1 MTETKLEWRK
11 VQHLYKSY
19 NRPDTLL
26 VSTVNP
32 DTGDKKI
39 EVIENYQRPFWVTK
53 PPYQNHKHKKS
64 LEKLSKV
71 SLKKCTQSDL
81 SNRAVKSLPFPYN
94 TYDFYRAKDCPY
106 IYGLDQHV
114 EFIAKYE
121 HMGRV
126 CKPGR
131 YDYAALD
138 IETDILNVHD
148 GAPIIMS
155 VSTDGKIH
163 QSVLKDFVAD
173 IPDAVE
179 KIKAGFY
186 EKYPDLKDIE
196 LVVELVD
203 EVGVLTNPIK
213 TLHKWKPDIVGIWNI
228 NYDMPKILEYMKR
241 NGVKPEDV
249 FSDPALPKELR
260 HFDYVEGPDKF
271 VMVGDGYGKPKVK
284 NLGPHQRWHKC
295 VTTAYFDFMDSMCV
309 FSEVR
314 SQDAKRQSFSLNA
327 ILLEFLKEG
336 KAEFD
341 HVKKYLTLGS
351 VKNNKAYDDAI
362 KQLEKWH
369 SKLHKQSKLNY
380 TAEMRVSS
388 LEEHKIMQRKFRV
401 EYCVYNLRDT
411 YSMIELENVIK
422 DFKLKLPVFMGNTP
436 FKYLP
441 KRVKRLNDMTYD
453 YALSKESAIG
463 TSYSNYPKWE
473 ILPLSDWI
481 VTAEAY
487 RRENHGTR
495 SLAKYSPP
503 TGEARQHVTGI
514 YCNLLEVDLTSSY
527 PRCFE
532 ATRAS
537 RGTTV
542 TSVANIGGVPL
553 TTKRRHAMIN
563 TLHGS
568 VNAMDISVNLMDK
581 PKAMD
586 VLKKVEEMLA

>member
-1 MTETKLEWRK
+1 MSKTKLEWRK
-11 VQHLYKSY
+11 VQHLYKNY
-19 NRPDTLL
+19 QRPDTLL

-32 DTGDKKI
+32 ETNEKKI

-64 LEKLSKV
+64 LEKLSKL
-71 SLKKCTQSDL
+71 SLKTCSQSDL
-81 SNRAVKSLPFPYN
+81 SNRAVKALPFPYN
-94 TYDFYRAKDCPY
+94 TQDFYRAKDCPY
-106 IYGLDQHV
+106 LYGTDQHV
-114 EFIAKYE
+114 EFIAKYN

-138 IETDILNVHD
+138 IETDVLKIYG

-155 VSTDGKIH
+155 VATDGKIH
-163 QSVLKDFVAD
+163 QSVLKDFVKD

-179 KIKAGFY
+179 KIKAGFF
-186 EKYPDLKDIE
+186 EKYPDLKDVELVIE
-196 LVVELVD
+196 LVD
-203 EVGVLTNPIK
+203 GPGVLTNPIK
-213 TLHKWKPDIVGIWNI
+213 ALHQWKPDIVGIWNI
-228 NYDMPKILEYMKR
+228 NYDMPKILDFMERYGI
-241 NGVKPEDV
+241 NPADV

-260 HFDYVEGPDKF
+260 HFEYVEGPKEF
-271 VMVGDGYGKPKVK
+271 VMRGDGYSKPKVK
-284 NLGPHQRWHKC
+284 NLGPHERWHKC
-295 VTTAYFDFMDSMCV
+295 VTTAFFDFMDAMAV

-314 SQDAKRQSFSLNA
+314 SQDAKRQSFRLDA

-336 KAEFD
+336 KAEFE
-341 HVKKYLTLGS
+341 HVTKYLKLGS
-351 VKNNKAYDDAI
+351 AKFNKAYEDAV
-362 KQLEKWH
+362 KKLNEWH
-369 SKLHKQSKLNY
+369 SKLHERSKLNY
-380 TAEMRVSS
+380 TAEMRVSG
-388 LEEHKIMQRKFRV
+388 LEEHKIMQRKFRI

-453 YALSKESAIG
+453 YALGKDSAIG
-463 TSYSNYPKWE
+463 TAYSNYPRWE

-495 SLAKYSPP
+495 CLAKY
-503 TGEARQHVTGI
+503 TTIEGKQREHITGI

-542 TSVANIGGVPL
+542 TSVANVGGTLL

-568 VNAMDISVNLMDK
+568 VNAMDIAVNLMNK
-581 PKAMD
+581 PKALD
-586 VLKKVEEMLA
+586 VLNKVEELLA